1 MDTYTVYHGDNGDQ
15 VFWETEKAGAL
26 ALMKNK
32 AKGGIKWEIAQ
43 QWWAI
48 YNEQLVDDKKEL
60 EIQRKT
66 NSNISSVVLSAPT
79 ARELANR
86 LEAELHIRIVFET
99 SKHFVHGKG
108 GRMKL
113 VEQGET

>member
-15 VFWETEKAGAL
+15 VFWETEKAGEL

-32 AKGGIKWEIAQ
+32 QKATAPVMMH

-48 YNEQLVDDKKEL
+48 YDHQLVDDKKEL

-66 NSNISSVVLSAPT
+66 NSNISSITLSAPT

-86 LEAELHIRIVFET
+86 LETELKIRIMFET
-99 SKHFVHGKG
+99 SKHFVQGKG
-108 GRMKL
+108 GRMRL

>member
-32 AKGGIKWEIAQ
+32 RKGNPF
-43 QWWAI
+43 WWAI
-48 YNEQLVDDKKEL
+48 HDHQLIDDKKEL

-66 NSNISSVVLSAPT
+66 NSNISSITLSAPT
-79 ARELANR
+79 ARGLANR
-86 LEAELHIRIVFET
+86 LESELNIRIVFDT
-99 SKHFVHGKG
+99 SKHFIKG
-108 GRMKL
+108 GGDRMRL
-113 VEQGET
+113 VSQGG